1 MMKRTVSLLLAL
13 AMILGCVPGFQSV
26 SAATQS
32 DYAPYANIEYGY
44 SDTVKCGTV
53 RYVSQ
58 VSSDSYFYPSYWPTA
73 NFGYYVGPQVECGT
87 ASISMALSYI
97 GINKTAKDILEANNG
112 ATMFAY
118 GWGGSTYYS
127 YSSLSTAVSNYLNGK
142 GKYSPPV
149 IHLPGYSAAGH
160 YVVVVGQISSGVY
173 QILDPWQRAL
183 TKMTV
188 SGSSAT
194 YSTYGSTIYDTIDQV
209 HQWYDAS
216 ATVDYISTCTD
227 YASYC
232 KVQSTQSTPINSQPC
247 SVDSNGS
254 VTLET
259 VPAGTTFTAVG
270 MYKNTFGN
278 YWYKVTTS
286 GGKTGYLYGGHSKVV
301 ELLHSDVKIS
311 GATAPNGQ
319 VSGTGFVVNGT
330 ISSTYSDISSAALY
344 VCNGFGTNG
353 TVAMSA
359 SDTVGGKSYTLRSS
373 NIDGNTRFSSL
384 ATGNYTYVTT
394 GIIPYSLG
402 KYCEG
407 KAAASGDAQQ
417 VFAQATAV
425 YGYYAKGYFASIA

>member
-32 DYAPYANIEYGY
+32 AYAPYANIEYGY

-58 VSSDSYFYPSYWPTA
+58 VSSDSYFYPSYWPTG
-73 NFGYYVGPQVECGT
+73 NFGY
-87 ASISMALSYI
+87 
-97 GINKTAKDILEANNG
+97 
-112 ATMFAY
+112 
-118 GWGGSTYYS
+118 
-127 YSSLSTAVSNYLNGK
+127 
-142 GKYSPPV
+142 
-149 IHLPGYSAAGH
+149 

-247 SVDSNGS
+247 SVESNGS